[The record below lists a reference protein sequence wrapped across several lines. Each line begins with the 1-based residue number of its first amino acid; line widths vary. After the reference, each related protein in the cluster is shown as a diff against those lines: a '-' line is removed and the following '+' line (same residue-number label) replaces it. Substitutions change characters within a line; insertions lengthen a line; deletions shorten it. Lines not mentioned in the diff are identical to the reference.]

1 MGRKGGWRFATR
13 EVSRPVV
20 SVAAFTLPSFAKIN
34 WRLHVLG
41 RRADGYHELRT
52 IFQTVT
58 LHDRLTFAARD
69 DDRLRLTS
77 ASPDIPLDESNLILR
92 AAAALRDARGIQ
104 CGASIHLEK
113 VIPVE
118 AGLGGGSS
126 NAAVTLLG
134 LARLWEIET
143 SAEELASIG
152 TKLGADVPFFFTG
165 GTALGTGLGTQVTPL
180 DDVVAEHLLIV
191 KPEAKVSTAE
201 AYKAL
206 NSPALTKAEG
216 DANLSISR
224 ADEQFTDSY
233 PNALH
238 NDFEPVVFPLKPEI
252 ERARDALLNAGAR
265 RALLAGSGSS
275 VFGVF
280 DKRETRERAA
290 LALKGEGRWHIFPCA
305 TLARSEYLSA
315 LGASAAPLRRD
326 AASRPRG

>member
-1 MGRKGGWRFATR
+1 MSNGRLALRKKGQP
-13 EVSRPVV
+13 PVV

-34 WRLHVLG
+34 WRLRVLG

-58 LHDRLTFAARD
+58 LHDRLTFATRD
-69 DDRLRLTS
+69 DDELRLTS
-77 ASPDIPLDESNLILR
+77 DSREIPLDENNLILR
-92 AAAALRDARGIQ
+92 VAAAFRDARGLRR
-104 CGASIHLEK
+104 GASIHLEK

-134 LARLWEIET
+134 LARLWGVET
-143 SAEELASIG
+143 SLGELAAIG
-152 TKLGADVPFFFTG
+152 TKLGADVPFFLTG
-165 GTALGTGLGTQVTPL
+165 GTALGTGLGTEITPL
-180 DDVVAEHLLIV
+180 EDVVAECLLIV

-201 AYKAL
+201 AYRAL
-206 NSPALTKAEG
+206 NSPALTKAGG
-216 DANLSISR
+216 DIILSISR
-224 ADEQFTDSY
+224 ADEQFTDSH
-233 PNALH
+233 PIALH

-265 RALLAGSGSS
+265 SALLAGSGSS

-290 LALKGEGRWHIFPCA
+290 LALKGEGRWHIFPCS
-305 TLARSEYLSA
+305 TLARGQYLSA
-315 LGASAAPLRRD
+315 LGASADPLWREAR
-326 AASRPRG
+326 RPRG